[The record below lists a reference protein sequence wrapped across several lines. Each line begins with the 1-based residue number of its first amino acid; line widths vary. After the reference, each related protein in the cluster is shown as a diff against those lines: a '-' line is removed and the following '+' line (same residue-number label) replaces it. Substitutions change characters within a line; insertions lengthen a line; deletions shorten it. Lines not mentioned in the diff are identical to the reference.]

1 MSGADIATVA
11 LLGAAGFF
19 FLGGTVALLRFP
31 DVFTRVHAVT
41 KADNLGLGL
50 LCLGL
55 ALQADS
61 PAAAVKLILIWIIVM
76 IVGACAGN
84 LVARHALVRN
94 GDGSDEP

>member
-1 MSGADIATVA
+1 MTVADILSVA
-11 LLGAAGFF
+11 LLLAAGFF

-61 PAAAVKLILIWIIVM
+61 LAAAVKLLLIWIIVM

-84 LVARHALVRN
+84 LVARHALARN
-94 GDGSDEP
+94 GDERRTK